1 MTQMRRSLLN
11 SIDSLKEEVTKMA
24 NLVVSNIHES
34 LKAFINN
41 DIELATLVVVKD
53 EEVDRYEEEIAKQA
67 LKILWKE
74 QPLAGDLRLVT
85 GILKLITDLERIGD
99 HAIDIA
105 EITIKTANLTDKRL
119 LPLITKMTEI
129 AQNMVLESIESLF
142 KIDVEQAKHV
152 IIEDDKVDQ
161 IFNIILENIVKEIK
175 ADLHDPHYLVYLLMV
190 AKYIERIG
198 DHAVNICEWII
209 FIESGSHKKTSL
221 FWGGFKC

>member
-1 MTQMRRSLLN
+1 MTTMRRTLLN
-11 SIDSLKEEVTKMA
+11 SIEELKGDVLKMA
-24 NLVVSNIHES
+24 TLVVTNIQES
-34 LKAFINN
+34 LKAFIDN
-41 DIELATLVVVKD
+41 DVKLASLVVVKD
-53 EEVDRYEEEIAKQA
+53 EEVDRYEEEIAKKA

-105 EITIKTANLTDKRL
+105 EITIKVANVNNKRL
-119 LPLITKMTEI
+119 LPLTTKMSDI
-129 AQNMVLESIESLF
+129 AQKMVLDSINALF
-142 KIDVEQAKHV
+142 IIDIEMAKRV

-161 IFNIILENIVKEIK
+161 IFNLILETIVKDIK
-175 ADLHDPHYLVYLLMV
+175 DDSQNPNFLVYLLMV

-221 FWGGFKC
+221 F